1 MVDFP
6 GSYFPAARWM
16 AFQLRVNLQ
25 VGSLRITL
33 LRSKLHRIET
43 VIV

>member
-6 GSYFPAARWM
+6 GSHFPAARWM
-16 AFQLRVNLQ
+16 AFQLRVNRQ

-33 LRSKLHRIET
+33 LQSKLHRIEAG
-43 VIV
+43 IV

>member
-1 MVDFP
+1 MADFP
-6 GSYFPAARWM
+6 GSHFPVARWM
-16 AFQLRVNLQ
+16 AFQLRVNRQ

-43 VIV
+43 GIV

>member
-1 MVDFP
+1 MADIL
-6 GSYFPAARWM
+6 GSHFPAARGM
-16 AFQLRVNLQ
+16 AFQLRVNRQ

-43 VIV
+43 GIV

>member
-1 MVDFP
+1 MVDLP
-6 GSYFPAARWM
+6 GSHFPVARRM
-16 AFQLRVNLQ
+16 VFQLHENRQ

-43 VIV
+43 GIV